1 MRRGKKYQAVAVK
14 IDRNRTYSLLESVK
28 LLREVKWANFDESIS
43 LDIRMA
49 IDPRKSDQQIRGT
62 VNLPHG
68 TGKKIRVAVF
78 VRGEKA
84 REATDAGADFVG
96 AEELV
101 EKVAGGW
108 TDFEATIA
116 TPDMMKVVGKL
127 GKVLGPRGL
136 MPNPK
141 TGTVTFNLAEAINQI
156 KGGRVEF
163 RLDRLANVHVM
174 IGKTSFA
181 DQQIFDNAAALI
193 DAIIKAKPA
202 SARGQYI
209 KSITLSS
216 TMSPGIRIDPN
227 EVKPI
232 E

>member
-84 REATDAGADFVG
+84 REATEAGADFVG

-116 TPDMMKVVGKL
+116 TPDMMKLVGKL

-141 TGTVTFNLAEAINQI
+141 TGTVTFNLAEAISQI

>member
-14 IDRNRTYSLLESVK
+14 IDRNRTYSLPESVK

-84 REATDAGADFVG
+84 REATEAGADFVG

-116 TPDMMKVVGKL
+116 TPDMMKLVGKL

-141 TGTVTFNLAEAINQI
+141 TGTVTFNLAEAISQI

-227 EVKPI
+227 EVNPT

>member
-62 VNLPHG
+62 VILPHG

-84 REATDAGADFVG
+84 REATEAGADFVG

-193 DAIIKAKPA
+193 DAIIKVRPA

-227 EVKPI
+227 QVKPI

>member
-84 REATDAGADFVG
+84 REATEAGADFVG

-116 TPDMMKVVGKL
+116 TPDMMKLVGKL

-141 TGTVTFNLAEAINQI
+141 TGTVTFNLAEAISQI

-227 EVKPI
+227 QVKPI

>member
-68 TGKKIRVAVF
+68 TGKKIRVVVF

-84 REATDAGADFVG
+84 REATEAGADFVG

-101 EKVAGGW
+101 EKVSGGW

-116 TPDMMKVVGKL
+116 TPDMMKLVGKL

-193 DAIIKAKPA
+193 DAIVKAKPA

-209 KSITLSS
+209 KTITLSS

>member
-62 VNLPHG
+62 VILPHG

-84 REATDAGADFVG
+84 REATEAGADFVG

-116 TPDMMKVVGKL
+116 TPDMMKLVGKL

-141 TGTVTFNLAEAINQI
+141 TGTVTFNLAEAISQI

-227 EVKPI
+227 EVNPT

>member
-1 MRRGKKYQAVAVK
+1 MRRGKKFQAVAVK

-43 LDIRMA
+43 LDIRMG

-62 VNLPHG
+62 VILPHG

-84 REATDAGADFVG
+84 REATEAGADFVG

-101 EKVAGGW
+101 DKVAGGW

-116 TPDMMKVVGKL
+116 TPDMMKLVGKL

-174 IGKTSFA
+174 IGKTSFT
-181 DQQIFDNAAALI
+181 DQQIFDNAATLI
-193 DAIIKAKPA
+193 DAIIRAKPA

-227 EVKPI
+227 QVKPV

>member
-84 REATDAGADFVG
+84 REATEAGADFVG

-116 TPDMMKVVGKL
+116 TPDMMKLVGKL

-193 DAIIKAKPA
+193 DAIIKVRPA

>member
-84 REATDAGADFVG
+84 REATEAGADFVG

-116 TPDMMKVVGKL
+116 TPDMMKLVGKL

-181 DQQIFDNAAALI
+181 DRQIFDNAAALI

-209 KSITLSS
+209 KNITLSS

-227 EVKPI
+227 EVKPT

>member
-14 IDRNRTYSLLESVK
+14 IDRNRTYSLSESVK

-62 VNLPHG
+62 VILPHG

-84 REATDAGADFVG
+84 REATEAGADFVG

-116 TPDMMKVVGKL
+116 TPDMMKLVGKL

-156 KGGRVEF
+156 RGGRVEF

-193 DAIIKAKPA
+193 DAIIKVRPA

-227 EVKPI
+227 QVKPI